1 MNPLRVLLVDDEPD
15 QILLARAYL
24 STADPAV
31 SVESSASAPEALKQ
45 LENQSFDR
53 IVSDYLMT
61 DMNGLELC
69 VTLRE
74 RGVQTP
80 FTLFTG
86 RGSEEVAEKAF
97 QVGVDDYLRKEK
109 SPSVY
114 TVLVRNIRSILGTHR
129 ADRTLRENEKLSFAL
144 SNSSVSIT
152 YLDRDLHD
160 VLDTGA
166 SADWE
171 AEAAT
176 KAGNYSH
183 AEPRRGPGGEII
195 GLAIISIDVTDQKS
209 VEERLKKVYKELQ
222 RGNDGPPA
230 SEE

>member
-114 TVLVRNIRSILGTHR
+114 TVLVRNIRSLVGKHR
-129 ADRTLRENEKLSFAL
+129 AERTLRENEKLSFAF
-144 SNSSVSIT
+144 NSSVSIT

-160 VLDTGA
+160 VLDTGVGIT
-166 SADWE
+166 E
-171 AEAAT
+171 EAAKSLFEPLFTT
-176 KAGNYSH
+176 K
-183 AEPRRGPGGEII
+183 RGGMGLGLYFVRMAVEAHGGGVGFASRPGEGTTFK
-195 GLAIISIDVTDQKS
+195 VT
-209 VEERLKKVYKELQ
+209 L
-222 RGNDGPPA
+222 P
-230 SEE
+230 

>member
-74 RGVQTP
+74 RGGMGLGLYFVRMAVEAHGGGVGFASRPGEGTT
-80 FTLFTG
+80 FKVTL
-86 RGSEEVAEKAF
+86 
-97 QVGVDDYLRKEK
+97 
-109 SPSVY
+109 P
-114 TVLVRNIRSILGTHR
+114 
-129 ADRTLRENEKLSFAL
+129 
-144 SNSSVSIT
+144 
-152 YLDRDLHD
+152 
-160 VLDTGA
+160 
-166 SADWE
+166 
-171 AEAAT
+171 
-176 KAGNYSH
+176 
-183 AEPRRGPGGEII
+183 
-195 GLAIISIDVTDQKS
+195 
-209 VEERLKKVYKELQ
+209 
-222 RGNDGPPA
+222 
-230 SEE
+230 